1 MPEDDSH
8 VKSKHEAQFYFE
20 EQSDVFAE
28 WKFKCSE
35 AMLHSQ
41 QETVLIA
48 IKKEDFMQVNHFLQ
62 QKKINT
68 KYLCLIDK
76 EVTTINYNST

>member
-1 MPEDDSH
+1 M
-8 VKSKHEAQFYFE
+8 KSKHEPQFYFE

-35 AMLHSQ
+35 AILHSH

-48 IKKEDFMQVNHFLQ
+48 ISKQDFMEVNQIL
-62 QKKINT
+62 
-68 KYLCLIDK
+68 L
-76 EVTTINYNST
+76 

>member
-1 MPEDDSH
+1 M
-8 VKSKHEAQFYFE
+8 KSKHEPQFYFE

-35 AMLHSQ
+35 AILHSH

-48 IKKEDFMQVNHFLQ
+48 ISKQDFMEVNQILQ

-68 KYLCLIDK
+68 KYLCVIDK
-76 EVTTINYNST
+76 EVTIVK

>member
-1 MPEDDSH
+1 M
-8 VKSKHEAQFYFE
+8 KSKHESQFYFE
-20 EQSDVFAE
+20 EQSDIFAE

-35 AMLHSQ
+35 ALLHSH

-48 IKKEDFMQVNHFLQ
+48 INKQDFMEVNQFLL

-76 EVTTINYNST
+76 EVTITK